1 MIHNVLSY
9 TNCFDPTKLS
19 SVSAEVSKEDVK
31 MLIQKVQ
38 HWYEIMMLCCCLLE
52 TNPSWF

>member
-38 HWYEIMMLCCCLLE
+38 H
-52 TNPSWF
+52 